1 MTLKSWYFFLT
12 KGKDLYTGHFDPVLS
27 SEHKMILFA
36 AGFLVHCCPLS
47 FLLSLEPAVQDWLWC
62 CSALWKHGRSCVVWP
77 PVRKQLRS
85 YRNCVM
91 WERVSHPGTKLSQL
105 AACAPKCQM
114 TCLRCSPHC
123 GQEGLGAWANE
134 GLHVQTISC
143 FRSADVVGKCG
154 PTSGCTKH
162 FLIWKE
168 AAGLMIQAED
178 TWETWEGAG

>member
-27 SEHKMILFA
+27 SGHKMILLA
-36 AGFLVHCCPLS
+36 AGKVHCCPLS

-91 WERVSHPGTKLSQL
+91 WERVSHSGTKLSQL

-114 TCLRCSPHC
+114 TCLWCSPHC
-123 GQEGLGAWANE
+123 GQEGLGAWASE
-134 GLHVQTISC
+134 GLHIQTISC

-178 TWETWEGAG
+178 TWEGAG